1 MKYIVAVKYNTVNDD
16 NTQAL
21 NEHGGT
27 EWDNSKTEIFEFN
40 SKKERSNFISAI
52 RPFAKDYVFSQIE
65 EKE

>member
-40 SKKERSNFISAI
+40 NKKERTSFVDGI
-52 RPFAKDYVFSQIE
+52 RHIASDYAFSQIE